1 MWYSC
6 ITTLAIWV
14 YIEKGVVIPDNSNPN
29 KSISKIFDVKRPDDE
44 WAEITFW
51 GRQNDEN
58 EHCETLK
65 KLVHKLNFHHFTIL
79 YNTLNVV
86 FVYYYFSN
94 PRLQWERGGLCRYI

>member
-58 EHCETLK
+58 EHCVTLK
-65 KLVHKLNFHHFTIL
+65 KLIYKLNFHHQTCL
-79 YNTLNVV
+79 YMISNVV
-86 FVYYYFSN
+86 FVYYYSSN
-94 PRLQWERGGLCRYI
+94 LNLKLERGDLCKYF